1 MQSPT
6 VVDCFMNA
14 SLAGQGSFAA
24 IEACSRVAPWPGSK
38 KWITKHELPEL
49 HSWHV
54 TTQERLFDHLRQV
67 WPDDRPRVMVD
78 LGCHAGHGRY
88 KNISDTL
95 LWLQRFNSS
104 GSLVLGV
111 DLSEDY
117 ALDLQH
123 RFDEVPPFSTLRG
136 VTKRTL
142 HTAVSYL
149 DGKTINFKREIM
161 MGVTCCGGEWCAV
174 WDKLDAKR
182 NGTYSDHYCRIT
194 RQRLHASPSTLPL
207 PPSKYPAFWQGISQG
222 KLARQ
227 GVRYEVHTQRAD
239 TLWRRELNSRHIDF
253 LKIDIDLSWAATGLE
268 GIIEKR
274 AFSVMIIE
282 IDEESSRW
290 RSRWSRKAMVRAG
303 MGNVS
308 QVDQL
313 LWLGWRHG
321 YRGFLK
327 VPCCAKPEIQIDA
340 TLVNPRDAASYFPLT
355 DPAALFQP
363 SGIDLHVSLGS
374 RIQDLMLIDASE
386 THAIATLQKLGDE
399 GCHTKCCCC
408 KHWRKKAGFK
418 C

>member
-207 PPSKYPAFWQGISQG
+207 PTSTASRSFNRRKKLHIS
-222 KLARQ
+222 AVSSSCRYIIRTRQ
-227 GVRYEVHTQRAD
+227 R
-239 TLWRRELNSRHIDF
+239 
-253 LKIDIDLSWAATGLE
+253 IDL
-268 GIIEKR
+268 
-274 AFSVMIIE
+274 
-282 IDEESSRW
+282 
-290 RSRWSRKAMVRAG
+290 
-303 MGNVS
+303 
-308 QVDQL
+308 
-313 LWLGWRHG
+313 
-321 YRGFLK
+321 
-327 VPCCAKPEIQIDA
+327 
-340 TLVNPRDAASYFPLT
+340 PLT
-355 DPAALFQP
+355 LLAMSTNKHARSEMQLMIQPA
-363 SGIDLHVSLGS
+363 
-374 RIQDLMLIDASE
+374 
-386 THAIATLQKLGDE
+386 
-399 GCHTKCCCC
+399 
-408 KHWRKKAGFK
+408 
-418 C
+418 